1 MNKTFKISTNIQRD
15 VSQNIDYIVTKNTN
29 DVFDKIMFNHAKG
42 QNSFTIIGSYG
53 TGKSSFLWAIDKH
66 FSGSPKFN
74 SAYTDVNAEIETV
87 NFTRIVGENRSFKKT
102 LCEAL
107 GFPKL
112 ASSLNKTILKEL
124 DLLIS
129 ELQENKTALVILV
142 DEFGKYLEYIAKND
156 VDEMYFIQ
164 ELCEYLNDP
173 LKNVLFIT
181 TLHQNI
187 GAYSK
192 GLSKAQ
198 RSEWD
203 KVRGR
208 LLEITFDEPIE
219 QLLYFASV
227 RLAEYKPKNLK
238 DFNRLTKLIVK
249 SNLLGKKGDS
259 NLSFFEDLF
268 PLDALSADI
277 LTKTLQR
284 YGQNERSLFTFLES
298 DFIDR
303 IINEKRIFHVADCFD
318 YLMANLN
325 SEIED
330 AEKNPF
336 KPQWKA
342 ATIALERAE
351 FVQDMDFLSAAKIIK
366 LICLVNIF
374 SNSNGKL
381 DEKVISTYAKIAIG
395 VRNPEH
401 IIDLLKSKN
410 IIKFSHSRNK
420 FNFID
425 GTDIDIENELVNAV
439 QFIESDMNLV
449 NRLKACVQFDF
460 IPAKRIQY
468 EKGTP
473 RFFQFR
479 LLEELN
485 IETPLNE
492 IDGFINIILNP
503 SFTDQNII
511 DYSKTVQGA
520 QIFASFKQISA
531 IKTLLYDIDKINYVI
546 AKYPE
551 DKVALR
557 VLNEEKSFFQNKI
570 ERFLKKDLFR
580 PEGATFWVFNGNTL
594 AISSEGMF
602 NKFLSEVCE
611 YVYSSAPVFQN
622 EMVNKEVLSTPI
634 LTARKQLIKALIDF
648 GEVEDLGFPKN
659 NFPPEKTIYLSLL
672 KRTGIH
678 SKSKVGLFKFQAPTD
693 LTFQNLWDLSETY
706 LNDCKESKKP
716 ISLFYDLLK
725 GTNFKL
731 KQGFLDFWIP
741 IYLIIKKEDYSLYSS
756 EGEYIPHLT
765 ADIMDLIHKSPNRF
779 QIKGLVTEGVN
790 LEYFH
795 SYKELVGYNESNIK
809 GLESSYITIYSNFL
823 RFYRG
828 LEEYA
833 KNTKQL
839 SPEAVGV
846 RDAIAK
852 AKDPETALFEL
863 IPRSLGFTSLSSLS
877 KNNVA
882 FLDALKVS
890 IKEIRTAYANLV
902 DTIELNI
909 LESIGI
915 KCDSFEETKAK
926 ITEKYGSININLI
939 SNDRVRIF
947 FNRVMSPLDVKH
959 AYWESLADAV
969 LGKRLDK
976 IQDHEIPYLIEQLN
990 SNFNM
995 LTDFI
1000 DLHSNSIHS
1009 GEEIIQ
1015 LNFLSSNGQINFKK
1029 NILKK
1034 DDLKEKSDALSKK
1047 IEQML
1052 DSNQEVNKITLV
1064 NLLTKLLKD

>member
-1 MNKTFKISTNIQRD
+1 MKKTFKISTNIERD
-15 VSQNIDYIVTKNTN
+15 NTLELDYIVTKNTN
-29 DVFDKIMFNHAKG
+29 DVFDKIMFSHSKG

-53 TGKSSFLWAIDKH
+53 TGKSSFLWAIEKH
-66 FSGSPKFN
+66 LSGSPKFDLKSSAIN
-74 SAYTDVNAEIETV
+74 SEIETFQ
-87 NFTRIVGENRSFKKT
+87 FTRIIGDNSSFKKT
-102 LCEAL
+102 ICEAF
-107 GFPKL
+107 GFSNL
-112 ASSLNKTILKEL
+112 ANSSNKTILKEL
-124 DLLIS
+124 DLLLS
-129 ELQENKTALVILV
+129 EIQENNTALVILV
-142 DEFGKYLEYIAKND
+142 DEFGKQLEYIAKND

-164 ELCEYLNDP
+164 ELCEFLNDP

-219 QLLYFASV
+219 QLLYFASK
-227 RLAEYKPKNLK
+227 RLAEYKPNDTE
-238 DFNRLTKLIVK
+238 DFEHLTKQIIKSGLI
-249 SNLLGKKGDS
+249 GKIGETD
-259 NLSFFEDLF
+259 LSFFEDLF
-268 PLDALSADI
+268 PLDPLSADI

-284 YGQNERSLFTFLES
+284 YGQNERSLFSFLES
-298 DFIDR
+298 EFIDN
-303 IINEKRIFHVADCFD
+303 IINENRIFNVADCFD
-318 YLMANLN
+318 YLMSNLN

-330 AEKNPF
+330 SEKNPF

-351 FVQDMDFLSAAKIIK
+351 FTTDSNYVSAAKIIK

-381 DEKVISTYAKIAIG
+381 DEKVIKQYATLALG
-395 VRNPEH
+395 VQNPEE
-401 IIDLLKSKN
+401 IIELLKSKN
-410 IIKFSHSRNK
+410 IIKYSYARNK

-425 GTDIDIENELVNAV
+425 GTDVDIEQELVNAV
-439 QFIESDMNLV
+439 QFIEVDLNIV
-449 NRLKACVQFDF
+449 NRLKEYIQFDF

-468 EKGTP
+468 QKGTP

-479 LLEELN
+479 LIEELTV
-485 IETPLNE
+485 EEPKNE
-492 IDGFINIILNP
+492 IDGFINLIINQSISDSEILA
-503 SFTDQNII
+503 F
-511 DYSKTVQGA
+511 SKNSIGA
-520 QIFASFKQISA
+520 QVFESFKKIPELKS
-531 IKTLLYDIDKINYVI
+531 LLFEIDKINYVI
-546 AKYPE
+546 SKFPE

-557 VLNEEKSFFQNKI
+557 LLNEEKNFFQHQI
-570 ERFLKKDLFR
+570 EEHFKNALFSSQDS
-580 PEGATFWVFNGNTL
+580 TFWCFNGEEIN
-594 AISSEGMF
+594 IDSEGML
-602 NKFLSEVCE
+602 NKTLSDICE
-611 YVYSSAPVFQN
+611 KVYIKTPVFRN
-622 EMVNKEVLSTPI
+622 EMANKEILSSPI
-634 LTARKQLIKALIDF
+634 LTARKQLIKAIIDC
-648 GEVEDLGFPKN
+648 GEMKDLGFSIN
-659 NFPPEKTIYLSLL
+659 HYPPEKTIYLSLL
-672 KRTGIH
+672 KKSGIH
-678 SKSKVGLFKFQAPTD
+678 SFSKGDSYKFQAPTEESF
-693 LTFQNLWDLSETY
+693 LPLWMESEGF
-706 LNDCKESKKP
+706 LNDCKESRKS

-725 GTNFKL
+725 GKDFKL

-741 IYLIIKKEDYSLYSS
+741 IFLIIKKEDYSLYSS

-765 ADIMDLIHKSPNRF
+765 ADIMDLIHKSPHRF
-779 QIKGLVTEGVN
+779 QIKGLSTEGVN

-828 LEEYA
+828 LEDYT

-852 AKDPETALFEL
+852 AKDPETALFES
-863 IPRSLGFTSLSSLS
+863 IPRSLGFTSLSNISN
-877 KNNVA
+877 KNVA

-890 IKEIRTAYANLV
+890 IKEIRTAYSNLV
-902 DTIELNI
+902 DTIELNV
-909 LESIGI
+909 LQSMGI
-915 KCDSFEETKAK
+915 TSGSFDETKAK

-939 SNDRVRIF
+939 SNDRVKIF
-947 FNRVMSPLDVKH
+947 FNRVMSPLDIKH

-976 IQDHEIPYLIEQLN
+976 IQDNEIPYLIEQLN
-990 SNFNM
+990 SNFNL

-1000 DLHSNSIHS
+1000 DLHSNSINS

-1034 DDLKEKSDALSKK
+1034 GDLKEKSDALRKK

-1052 DSNQEVNKITLV
+1052 DSNQDVNKITLV

>member
-1 MNKTFKISTNIQRD
+1 MLKTFKISTNIERD
-15 VSQNIDYIVTKNTN
+15 YLQEINYIVTKNTN
-29 DVFDKIMFNHAKG
+29 DVFDKIMFNHSKG

-53 TGKSSFLWAIDKH
+53 TGKSSFLWAIEKH
-66 FSGSPKFN
+66 LSGYPKFDLQ
-74 SAYTDVNAEIETV
+74 SSEINAEIES
-87 NFTRIVGENRSFKKT
+87 FQFIRIIGENCSFKKT
-102 LCEAL
+102 ICDAF

-112 ASSLNKTILKEL
+112 ANYSNKTILKEL
-124 DLLIS
+124 DLLLNDI
-129 ELQENKTALVILV
+129 QENKTALVILV
-142 DEFGKYLEYIAKND
+142 DEFGKHLEYIAKND

-219 QLLYFASV
+219 QLLYFASK
-227 RLAEYKPKNLK
+227 RLAEYKPKNSK
-238 DFNRLTKLIVK
+238 DFERLTKQIIK
-249 SNLLGKKGDS
+249 SNLLGKIGETD
-259 NLSFFEDLF
+259 LLFFEDLF

-303 IINEKRIFHVADCFD
+303 IINENRIFNVADCFD
-318 YLMANLN
+318 YLISNLN

-330 AEKNPF
+330 SEKNPF

-351 FVQDMDFLSAAKIIK
+351 FAFDSDYVSAAKIIK

-381 DEKVISTYAKIAIG
+381 DEKVIKQYATLALG
-395 VRNPEH
+395 VRNPDE
-401 IIDLLKSKN
+401 IVDLLKSKN
-410 IIKFSHSRNK
+410 IIKYSHARSK

-425 GTDIDIENELVNAV
+425 GTDVDIEQELVHAV
-439 QFIESDMNLV
+439 QFIEADLNIV
-449 NRLKACVQFDF
+449 NRLQEYIQFDF

-468 EKGTP
+468 QKGTP
-473 RFFQFR
+473 RFFEFR
-479 LLEELN
+479 LIEDLTIEE
-485 IETPLNE
+485 PKNE
-492 IDGFINIILNP
+492 IDGFINLILNP
-503 SFTDQNII
+503 AITELELLSFSKNI
-511 DYSKTVQGA
+511 SGA
-520 QIFASFKQISA
+520 QVFASFKKLTE
-531 IKTLLYDIDKINYVI
+531 IKSLLFEIDKINYVI
-546 AKYPE
+546 SKFPD

-557 VLNEEKSFFQNKI
+557 VLSEEKSYFQNQI
-570 ERFLKKDLFR
+570 EEFFKKDLFR
-580 PEGATFWVFNGNTL
+580 SEDSTFWCFHGEEI
-594 AISSEGMF
+594 AITSEGIL
-602 NKFLSEVCE
+602 NKTLSDICE
-611 YVYSSAPVFQN
+611 KVYSKAPTFQN
-622 EMVNKEVLSTPI
+622 EMANKEMLSTPI
-634 LTARKQLIKALIDF
+634 LTARKQLIKAIIDF
-648 GEVEDLGFPKN
+648 GEKKDLGFSSS

-678 SKSKVGLFKFQAPTD
+678 SVSKGDLYKFQAPTEESF
-693 LTFQNLWDLSETY
+693 LPLWNESEGF
-706 LNDCKESKKP
+706 LNDCKESRKS

-725 GTNFKL
+725 GTDFKL

-765 ADIMDLIHKSPNRF
+765 ADIMDLIHKSPHRF

-926 ITEKYGSININLI
+926 IIEKYGSININLI

-1009 GEEIIQ
+1009 SEEIIQ

-1034 DDLKEKSDALSKK
+1034 SDLKEKSDALSKK

-1052 DSNQEVNKITLV
+1052 DSNQDVNKITLV